1 MGPLCARR
9 NFPTP
14 RNLSPIPTW
23 KCPTTILA
31 LTPAR
36 APWLKPAKPKR
47 GVWVPAAVP
56 PSRRPQVD
64 GIERGKY
71 VPFEGYGGFSFSRV
85 SVQRNAPSMP
95 GVYGLSNAREWV
107 FVGGSDDIRA
117 TLLGHL
123 QEGNTTLKSRAPT
136 GFTFE
141 ICHPS
146 QRAGR
151 VSRLVA
157 ELSPVCNR
165 GIVSKDAR
173 GEAEKNYLRAGASP
187 GILRPLG

>member
-1 MGPLCARR
+1 
-9 NFPTP
+9 
-14 RNLSPIPTW
+14 
-23 KCPTTILA
+23 
-31 LTPAR
+31 
-36 APWLKPAKPKR
+36 
-47 GVWVPAAVP
+47 
-56 PSRRPQVD
+56 
-64 GIERGKY
+64 
-71 VPFEGYGGFSFSRV
+71 
-85 SVQRNAPSMP
+85 MP

-123 QEGNTTLKSRAPT
+123 QEDNTTLKSRAPT

-146 QRAGR
+146 QRAAR